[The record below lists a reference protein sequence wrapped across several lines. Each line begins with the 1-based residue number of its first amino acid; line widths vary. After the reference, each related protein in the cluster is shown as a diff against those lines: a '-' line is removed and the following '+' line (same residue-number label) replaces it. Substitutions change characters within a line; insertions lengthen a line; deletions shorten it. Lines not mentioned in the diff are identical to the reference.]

1 MVLMTDPRISVIFS
15 SFNGA
20 SRRLQQML
28 DSMLGQNLPFE
39 QWELIAVNNNSKD
52 ETHKLLD
59 QYEKK
64 LPMLVVDHPRPGKS
78 GAMNAAL
85 AVARGTLI
93 VFTDDDIEADAN
105 WLSAITACAEANP
118 DFGIFGGRILPN
130 WEHYPQ
136 GDPLLEWI
144 PMGSTFAIADQESCG
159 PCDPTKIWGPNTT
172 VRRDLLGSDVRFRED
187 IGPLPGGL
195 FAMGE
200 DTEIVSRLSRSGVK
214 TYRCAEAVV
223 HHWIP
228 ASSVT
233 EAWVQKRGERLG
245 YGMPALFAE
254 DIPKGVKIGG
264 VPLRTWIESASW
276 AGRAALLYPLP
287 RSKKRFWAIWKYY
300 YMRGYRAGLRRYA
313 SADVRSAQLTQEAAH

>member
-1 MVLMTDPRISVIFS
+1 MMTDPRISVIFS

-28 DSMLGQNLPFE
+28 DSMLGQNLPVE

-52 ETHKLLD
+52 ETQELLD
-59 QYEKK
+59 QYAKK
-64 LPMLVVDHPRPGKS
+64 LPIVVVNHTRPGKS

-85 AVARGTLI
+85 AIARGALI
-93 VFTDDDIEADAN
+93 VFTDDDVEADAH
-105 WLSAITACAEANP
+105 WLSSIAACAEANP
-118 DFGIFGGRILPN
+118 DFGVIGGRILPN
-130 WEHYPQ
+130 WEHYPH
-136 GDPLLEWI
+136 GDPLLDWI
-144 PMGSTFAIADQESCG
+144 PMGSTFAISDQESSG

-172 VRRDLLGSDVRFRED
+172 VRRELLGSNVRFRED

-214 TYRCAEAVV
+214 TYRCAEAIV

-254 DIPKGVKIGG
+254 DIPKGIRIAGI
-264 VPLRTWIESASW
+264 PLRTWIESANW
-276 AGRAALLYPLP
+276 AVRAAILYPLP
-287 RSKKRFWAIWKYY
+287 RSKKRFWAIWKCY

-313 SADVRSAQLTQEAAH
+313 PAVNHSRRLAQEVVH

>member
-1 MVLMTDPRISVIFS
+1 
-15 SFNGA
+15 
-20 SRRLQQML
+20 
-28 DSMLGQNLPFE
+28 
-39 QWELIAVNNNSKD
+39 
-52 ETHKLLD
+52 
-59 QYEKK
+59 
-64 LPMLVVDHPRPGKS
+64 
-78 GAMNAAL
+78 MNAAL
-85 AVARGTLI
+85 AIARGALI

-105 WLSAITACAEANP
+105 WLSSIAACAEANP
-118 DFGIFGGRILPN
+118 DFGVIGGRILPN
-130 WEHYPQ
+130 WEHYPH
-136 GDPLLEWI
+136 GDPLLDWI
-144 PMGSTFAIADQESCG
+144 PMGSTFAIADQESSG

-172 VRRDLLGSDVRFRED
+172 MRRELLGSNVRFRED

-214 TYRCAEAVV
+214 TYRCAEAIV

-254 DIPKGVKIGG
+254 DIPKGIRIGG
-264 VPLRTWIESASW
+264 IPLRTWIESANW
-276 AGRAALLYPLP
+276 AVRAALLYPLP

-300 YMRGYRAGLRRYA
+300 YLRGYRAGLRRYA
-313 SADVRSAQLTQEAAH
+313 PAVNHSGRLAQEVVH

>member
-1 MVLMTDPRISVIFS
+1 MTDPKISVVFS

-28 DSMLGQNLPFE
+28 DSMLRQNLPSE

-52 ETHKLLD
+52 ETQELLN
-59 QYEKK
+59 QYATK
-64 LPMLVVDHPRPGKS
+64 LPMLVVNHIRPGKS
-78 GAMNAAL
+78 GAINAAL
-85 AVARGTLI
+85 AMARGSLI
-93 VFTDDDIEADAN
+93 VLTDDDVEADIN
-105 WLSAITACAEANP
+105 WLSAIAACAEANP
-118 DFGIFGGRILPN
+118 EFGVIGGRILPN
-130 WEHYPQ
+130 WEHYPK

-144 PMGSTFAIADQESCG
+144 PMGSTFAIADQEASG
-159 PCDPTKIWGPNTT
+159 PCDPTKIWGPNTII
-172 VRRDLLGSDVRFRED
+172 RRELLGENVRFRED

-214 TYRCAEAVV
+214 SYRCTEAIV

-254 DIPKGVKIGG
+254 DIPKGVRIGG
-264 VPLRTWIESASW
+264 IPLRTWIESANW
-276 AGRAALLYPLP
+276 AVRAALLYPLP

-313 SADVRSAQLTQEAAH
+313 PAGNHPGRLAQEVAH

>member
-1 MVLMTDPRISVIFS
+1 MRGPRISVVFS

-20 SRRLQQML
+20 GRRLQQML
-28 DSMLGQNLPFE
+28 NSMLAQNFPFDE
-39 QWELIAVNNNSKD
+39 WELIAVNNNSSD
-52 ETHKLLD
+52 DTQQLLER
-59 QYEKK
+59 YAKE
-64 LPMLVVDHPRPGKS
+64 LPMTVVSHARPGKS

-85 AVARGTLI
+85 TIARGTLI

-105 WLSAITACAEANP
+105 WLSAIAACAEAYP
-118 DFGIFGGRILPN
+118 DFGVFGGRILPN
-130 WEHYPQ
+130 WEHYPD
-136 GDPLLEWI
+136 GDPLLDWI
-144 PMGSTFAIADQESCG
+144 PMGSTFAIADQASSG

-200 DTEIVSRLSRSGVK
+200 DTEIVSRLSRMGVK
-214 TYRCAEAVV
+214 TFRCAEAIV

-254 DIPKGVKIGG
+254 DVPKGPKIGG
-264 VPLRTWIESASW
+264 IPLATWIESANW
-276 AGRAALLYPLP
+276 AVRAALLYPLP

-300 YMRGYRAGLRRYA
+300 YMRGYRAGIRRYMPLRYG
-313 SADVRSAQLTQEAAH
+313 SPQVKQEAVL

>member
-1 MVLMTDPRISVIFS
+1 MTDPKISVVFS

-20 SRRLQQML
+20 GRRLQQML
-28 DSMLGQNLPFE
+28 DSMLTQNFPFE
-39 QWELIAVNNNSKD
+39 QWELIAVNNNSSD
-52 ETHKLLD
+52 GTQELLER
-59 QYEKK
+59 YAKK
-64 LPMLVVDHPRPGKS
+64 LPMTVIRHQRPGKS

-85 AVARGTLI
+85 AKARGALV
-93 VFTDDDIEADAN
+93 VFTDDDVEADVN
-105 WLSAITACAEANP
+105 WLSALAACAEANP
-118 DFGIFGGRILPN
+118 DFGVFGGGILPN

-136 GDPLLEWI
+136 GNPLLDWI
-144 PMGSTFAIADQESCG
+144 PMGSTFAIADEERSG

-172 VRRDLLGSDVRFRED
+172 VRRELLGSNVRFRED

-200 DTEIVSRLSRSGVK
+200 DTEIVSRLSRTGVK
-214 TYRCAEAVV
+214 TYRCAEAIV

-228 ASSVT
+228 AASVT

-254 DIPKGVKIGG
+254 DVPRGVRIAGI
-264 VPLRTWIESASW
+264 PLRTWVESADW
-276 AGRAALLYPLP
+276 TLRAAFLYLLP

-300 YMRGYRAGLRRYA
+300 YMRGYRAGIRRYMPTGHG
-313 SADVRSAQLTQEAAH
+313 SQQMTQEIAH